1 MTAPSIPGRPIRW
14 YEYTAALL
22 PCVLAF
28 TGAIGLAIGPAA
40 CAINLIV
47 MRSTE
52 RPAVKIAAA
61 AGITMFAVFL
71 WGLATRWMI

>member
-1 MTAPSIPGRPIRW
+1 MTAPSVPSRPIRW
-14 YEYTAALL
+14 YEYAVALL

-40 CAINLIV
+40 CALNLIV

-52 RPAVKIAAA
+52 RRVVKMAAA
-61 AGITMFAVFL
+61 VGMAVLAVFL
-71 WGLATRWMI
+71 WGLATRWMV